1 MAHLPAGRRLFSFVV
16 VADTHVNEHEDRS
29 LSPFQ
34 TNARANGRARYV
46 MHEIAALDPA
56 PAFVVHL
63 GDMVHPVPSLP
74 TYGEA
79 AARYKAIA
87 EVLQVPVHLVPG
99 NHDIGDKSVD
109 WMPAD
114 IVCDDYIEIYKRT
127 FGADYFSF
135 DQGPIHCVILNALL
149 INSGLPG
156 EEKQRDWLESDLAAQ
171 DGKRVFLFIHYPPYV
186 YSTDERSTYDNIDQP
201 GREWLLELIRRHR
214 LEACFAGHVHN
225 FWYDHIGSTEFYM
238 LPSTAFLRHDYSEF
252 YRVAP
257 GNEFGRGDAGK
268 FGYCIIDVHE
278 HGHVMRL
285 VRTEGRSLAPDARL
299 APRKTVPPM
308 NVKIATVTNVGV
320 ELRHAWAEVME
331 IPSTGGVQE
340 FGRKPARND
349 YPVMALWEM
358 GARLLKVPDHDVTNP
373 YTRSRMQI
381 LRSVGHNFVT
391 ASLGIPREVFVE
403 ALAAAPDLVD
413 VIEVN
418 LSARRLA
425 RDVGR
430 LQSLRRATNRPVY
443 WAKLRMHE
451 DAHFDGAQFSH
462 FVKSGLMP
470 GELDALPALLAQAGA
485 RDAIDGVVIRIER
498 GTDLLATIP
507 ALVRFAARSGLAVQ
521 GAIKLADAS
530 LAKTRDDE
538 MDNARLVAEAVLA
551 GRTSDRVMLIFDTFM
566 DIDRGYHP
574 RNGFI
579 DRMFNPRPAL
589 RAFATMAHVLGGAAR
604 VVIDRVEQEESLR
617 TVRFSAGS
625 ATHLLVSGGPG
636 TRVLDLAERS
646 GAHDSIDLCT
656 GEIGAL
662 FEAARESDG
671 RGRAGSSGAWVLTN
685 IR

>member
-1 MAHLPAGRRLFSFVV
+1 MTHLPAGRRLFSFVV

-29 LSPFQ
+29 LSPFR
-34 TNARANGRARYV
+34 TNALANGRARYV

-74 TYGEA
+74 AYAEA
-79 AARYKAIA
+79 AARYKSIA

-114 IVCDDYIEIYKRT
+114 IVCDDYIAMYRRT

-135 DQGPIHCVILNALL
+135 DQGPIRCIVINALL

-156 EEKQRDWLESDLAAQ
+156 EEKQRAWLESDLAAHS
-171 DGKRVFLFIHYPPYV
+171 GKRIFLFSHYPPYV
-186 YSTDERSTYDNIDQP
+186 YSPDERSTYDNIDQP
-201 GREWLLELIRRHR
+201 GREWLLELVRRHR
-214 LEACFAGHVHN
+214 VEACFAGHVHN

-268 FGYCIIDVHE
+268 FGYCVIDVHE
-278 HGHVMRL
+278 AGHVMRL
-285 VRTEGRSLAPDARL
+285 VRTGGRSLGPDARL
-299 APRKTVPPM
+299 DPRKAVPPM
-308 NVKIATVTNVGV
+308 NVKIATVNNVGV

-340 FGRKPARND
+340 FGRKLARND

-358 GARLLKVPDHDVTNP
+358 GARLLKVPDHDVTNA

-381 LRSVGHNFVT
+381 LRSVGHTFVT
-391 ASLGIPREVFVE
+391 ASLGVPHQRFVE

-413 VIEVN
+413 IIEVN
-418 LSARRLA
+418 LSTRRLE
-425 RDVGR
+425 RDLKG
-430 LQSLRRATNRPVY
+430 LQSVRSTTNRPVY
-443 WAKLRMHE
+443 WSKLRMHE

-485 RDAIDGVVIRIER
+485 RDAIDGVVIRLER
-498 GTDLLATIP
+498 GTDLLATMP
-507 ALVRFAARSGLAVQ
+507 ALVRFAERSGLALQ
-521 GAIKLADAS
+521 GSIKLADAS
-530 LAKTRDDE
+530 LAKARDDE

-566 DIDRGYHP
+566 DVDRGYHP

-589 RAFATMAHVLGGAAR
+589 RAFAAMAHVLGDAGR
-604 VVIDRVEQEESLR
+604 VVIDRVEQEETLR
-617 TVRFSAGS
+617 TVRFSTGGAS
-625 ATHLLVSGGPG
+625 HLLVSGGAE
-636 TRVLDLAERS
+636 TRVLDLAERCS
-646 GAHDSIDLCT
+646 ACDSIDLCK
-656 GEIGAL
+656 GEFGTL
-662 FEAARESDG
+662 FETAGGSDG
-671 RGRAGSSGAWVLTN
+671 RAASTGVWVLTN
-685 IR
+685 VR

>member
-29 LSPFQ
+29 LSPFR
-34 TNARANGRARYV
+34 TNALANGRARYV
-46 MHEIAALDPA
+46 MHGIAALDPP

-74 TYGEA
+74 AYHEA

-87 EVLQVPVHLVPG
+87 GVLQVPVHLVPG

-114 IVCDDYIEIYKRT
+114 IVCDDYIAMYRRT

-135 DQGPIHCVILNALL
+135 DHGPIRCVVINALL

-156 EEKQRDWLESDLAAQ
+156 EEKQRDWLESDLAAHT
-171 DGKRVFLFIHYPPYV
+171 GKRIFLFSHYPPYV
-186 YSTDERSTYDNIDQP
+186 HSTDERSSYDNIDQP
-201 GREWLLELIRRHR
+201 GRDWLLELVRRHR
-214 LEACFAGHVHN
+214 VEACFAGHVHN
-225 FWYDHIGSTEFYM
+225 FWYDQIGGTEFYM

-268 FGYCIIDVHE
+268 FGYCMVDVRE
-278 HGHVMRL
+278 DGHVMRL
-285 VRTEGRSLAPDARL
+285 VRTGGRSLAPDARIE
-299 APRKTVPPM
+299 PRKTVPPM
-308 NVKIATVTNVGV
+308 NVKIATVNNVGV

-340 FGRKPARND
+340 FGRKLARND

-358 GARLLKVPDHDVTNP
+358 GARLLKVPDHDVTNA

-381 LRSVGHNFVT
+381 LRSVGHSFVT
-391 ASLGIPREVFVE
+391 TSLGVPHERFVE
-403 ALAAAPDLVD
+403 ALAAAPDLID
-413 VIEVN
+413 IIEVN
-418 LSARRLA
+418 LSTRRLE
-425 RDVGR
+425 RDLER
-430 LQSLRRATNRPVY
+430 LQSVRSTTNRPLY
-443 WAKLRMHE
+443 WSKLRMRE

-485 RDAIDGVVIRIER
+485 RDAIDGVVIRLER
-498 GTDLLATIP
+498 GTDLLATMP
-507 ALVRFAARSGLAVQ
+507 ALVRFAQRSGLAVQ
-521 GAIKLADAS
+521 GSIKLADAS
-530 LAKTRDDE
+530 LAKARDDE

-551 GRTSDRVMLIFDTFM
+551 GRTSDHVMLIFDTFM

-589 RAFATMAHVLGGAAR
+589 RAFAAMAHVLGDAGR
-604 VVIDRVEQEESLR
+604 VVIDRVEQEETLR
-617 TVRFSAGS
+617 TVRFSTGGAS
-625 ATHLLVSGGPG
+625 HLLVSGGSG

-646 GAHDSIDLCT
+646 SARDSIDLCR
-656 GEIGAL
+656 GEIGTL
-662 FEAARESDG
+662 FGAARESG
-671 RGRAGSSGAWVLTN
+671 GRAASTGVWVLTN
-685 IR
+685 VR

>member
-1 MAHLPAGRRLFSFVV
+1 MTHLPAGKRLFSFVV
-16 VADTHVNEHEDRS
+16 VADTHVNEDEHRS

-74 TYGEA
+74 SYAEA

-87 EVLQVPVHLVPG
+87 EVLQVPIHLVPG

-114 IVCDDYIEIYKRT
+114 IVCDDYIEIYRRT
-127 FGADYFSF
+127 FGADYFAF
-135 DQGPIHCVILNALL
+135 DQGPIHCVIINALL
-149 INSGLPG
+149 MNSGLPG
-156 EEKQRDWLESDLAAQ
+156 EEKQRGWLESELAAHA
-171 DGKRVFLFIHYPPYV
+171 GKRIFLFTHYPPYV

-225 FWYDHIGSTEFYM
+225 FWYDHIGDTEFYM

-268 FGYCIIDVHE
+268 FGYCIVDVHE
-278 HGHVMRL
+278 QGHVMRL

-299 APRKTVPPM
+299 DPRKLVPPM
-308 NVKIATVTNVGV
+308 NVKVATVKNVGV

-358 GARLLKVPDHDVTNP
+358 GARLLKIPDHDLTNP

-381 LRSVGHNFVT
+381 LKSVGHTFLT
-391 ASLGIPREVFVE
+391 ASLGMPREVFIE
-403 ALAAAPDLVD
+403 ALAAAPDLVE

-418 LSARRLA
+418 LSAKRLE
-425 RDVGR
+425 RDLDR
-430 LQSLRRATNRPVY
+430 LQSLRRATHRPVY

-462 FVKSGLMP
+462 FVKSGLLP
-470 GELDALPALLAQAGA
+470 GELDALPALLAQSGA
-485 RDAIDGVVIRIER
+485 RSAIDGVVVRLDR
-498 GTDLLATIP
+498 GTDLLATMP
-507 ALVRFAARSGLAVQ
+507 ALVRFAEQSGLGVQ

-589 RAFATMAHVLGGAAR
+589 HAYAAMAHVLGNAVR
-604 VVIDRVEQEESLR
+604 VMIGGVEQEESLR

-625 ATHLLVSGGPG
+625 ASHLLVSGGPG
-636 TRVLDLAERS
+636 TAVLALAERS
-646 GAHDSIDLCT
+646 GAHDSVDLCT
-656 GEIGAL
+656 GEIGTL
-662 FEAARESDG
+662 LEAARKADA
-671 RGRAGSSGAWVLTN
+671 RAKSAGVWVLTEV
-685 IR
+685 R

>member
-1 MAHLPAGRRLFSFVV
+1 MTHLPAGKRLFSFAV
-16 VADTHVNEHEDRS
+16 VADTHVNEHENRS
-29 LSPFQ
+29 SSPYL

-74 TYGEA
+74 TYAEA
-79 AARYKAIA
+79 AARYKAIT
-87 EVLQVPVHLVPG
+87 EVLRVPMHLVPG

-114 IVCDDYIEIYKRT
+114 IVCDDYIEMYRRT
-127 FGADYFSF
+127 FGADYFAF
-135 DQGPIHCVILNALL
+135 AQGPIRCIVINALL

-156 EEKQRDWLESDLAAQ
+156 EQLQRDWLESELAAHP
-171 DGKRVFLFIHYPPYV
+171 GKRIFLFTHYPPYV
-186 YSTDERSTYDNIDQP
+186 YATDERGTYDNIDQP
-201 GREWLLELIRRHR
+201 GRAWLLELVRRHH

-268 FGYCIIDVHE
+268 FGYCIVDVHE
-278 HGHVMRL
+278 QGHVMRL
-285 VRTEGRSLAPDARL
+285 VRTDGRSLAPDAPL
-299 APRKTVPPM
+299 EPRRTVPPM
-308 NVKIATVTNVGV
+308 NVKIATVRNVGV

-358 GARLLKVPDHDVTNP
+358 GARLLKIPDHDLGNA
-373 YTRSRMQI
+373 YTRARMQI
-381 LRSVGHNFVT
+381 LRSVGHSFLT
-391 ASLGIPREVFVE
+391 TSLGIPREAFLE

-413 VIEVN
+413 AIEVN
-418 LSARRLA
+418 LSAKRLA
-425 RDVGR
+425 RDVER
-430 LQSLRRATNRPVY
+430 LQTLRQATNRPVY

-485 RDAIDGVVIRIER
+485 REVLDGVVVRLDR
-498 GTDLLATIP
+498 GTDLLAAVP
-507 ALVRFAARSGLAVQ
+507 ELARFAQQSGLAVQ

-530 LAKTRDDE
+530 LAKTRDDDVE
-538 MDNARLVAEAVLA
+538 NARLAAEAVLA
-551 GRTSDRVMLIFDTFM
+551 GRISDRVMLMFDTFM

-589 RAFATMAHVLGGAAR
+589 RAFAGMAHVLGDAAH
-604 VVIDRVEQEESLR
+604 VVIEGIEEDEALR
-617 TVRFSAGS
+617 SVRFSCGGAP
-625 ATHLLVSGGPG
+625 HLLVSGGP
-636 TRVLDLAERS
+636 RKKVIDLAGRA
-646 GAHDSIDLCT
+646 GAQDAIDLCT
-656 GEIGAL
+656 GEIGTLAGGAGAR
-662 FEAARESDG
+662 AAP
-671 RGRAGSSGAWVLTN
+671 AGVWILTGV
-685 IR
+685 R